1 MIETSSV
8 HREFVLKWRFGLR
21 TAMLVHRVASRYA
34 SSIELTFGRQ
44 RVDAKDLI
52 SLACFGP
59 VGPKLADGTP
69 NSGPYLGEVLGVSV
83 SGSDADAAVA
93 AMTDLFT
100 AGADAPRCLQA
111 DCRST
116 PILIG
121 LDARAL
127 EYSCSKLHM
136 WAVERATGRVL
147 LT

>member
-1 MIETSSV
+1 MIEIPAV
-8 HREFVLKWRFGLR
+8 RREFVLKWRFGLR

-34 SSIELTFGRQ
+34 SSVELNCGRQ

-69 NSGPYLGEVLGVSV
+69 NNGPYLGEVLGVSA
-83 SGSDADAAVA
+83 SGPDADAAVA
-93 AMTDLFT
+93 ALTDLFT
-100 AGADAPRCLQA
+100 AGGDAPRCLHA

-116 PILIG
+116 PVLIG
-121 LDARAL
+121 LDAHAL

-147 LT
+147 LA